1 MQNEDHLKKLQ
12 FLKKQFLYNVP
23 VKELIWKDFSDLN
36 VELQEQ
42 IIKHT
47 IRFEAVLKYPVNINY
62 QKAFVKS
69 LLQYLEKQGSVIQ
82 DILYEEYGRLVALQ
96 STTVNFKH
104 YPLENCT
111 RNIILK
117 EDIRLISDGTTGL
130 RTWQAALA
138 LSEWVLSNTACF
150 HSKIILELG
159 SGIGLTGLVI
169 SMLCTPQ
176 AVYLSDC
183 HPSVL
188 TTLCDNISFNIN
200 SDGDKNGNI
209 SVKCLPERLVDCD
222 KVSVLNLAWE
232 DISPEFC
239 QRLGHVDQI
248 VAADVVYDNSLF
260 KPLVSAVDNLF
271 NYCGTE
277 QFILSCTERNGE
289 TLNAFI
295 QLLGQRYKVCDF
307 AVPPQRNFLWPETP
321 PVKIFNITHQ

>member
-138 LSEWVLSNTACF
+138 LSEWILFNTTCF

-200 SDGDKNGNI
+200 SDGDENGNI
-209 SVKCLPERLVDCD
+209 SEKCLPERLVDCD
-222 KVSVLNLAWE
+222 KMWYMTILFLN
-232 DISPEFC
+232 P
-239 QRLGHVDQI
+239 
-248 VAADVVYDNSLF
+248 
-260 KPLVSAVDNLF
+260 
-271 NYCGTE
+271 
-277 QFILSCTERNGE
+277 
-289 TLNAFI
+289 
-295 QLLGQRYKVCDF
+295 
-307 AVPPQRNFLWPETP
+307 
-321 PVKIFNITHQ
+321 

>member
-138 LSEWVLSNTACF
+138 LSEWILFNTTCF

-295 QLLGQRYKVCDF
+295 QLLGLLVKYHICD
-307 AVPPQRNFLWPETP
+307 
-321 PVKIFNITHQ
+321 

>member
-1 MQNEDHLKKLQ
+1 LEGEFSTLTYIFDIG
-12 FLKKQFLYNVP
+12 FLIFQ
-23 VKELIWKDFSDLN
+23 DFSDLN

-130 RTWQAALA
+130 RTWQVQVLFYWCKIYKNYFQAALA
-138 LSEWVLSNTACF
+138 LSEWILSNTACF

-209 SVKCLPERLVDCD
+209 SEKCLPERLVDCD

-232 DISPEFC
+232 DISSEFC

-271 NYCGTE
+271 NYCSTE

-295 QLLGQRYKVCDF
+295 QLLGLLVKYHICD
-307 AVPPQRNFLWPETP
+307 
-321 PVKIFNITHQ
+321 